1 MTTRLRG
8 APTLIVALG
17 ALVLWI
23 LNRESRVAAP
33 YHLGLYVPTDLTV
46 YLLGGQRV
54 NDGGDL
60 YGAPLLGDLP
70 FTYPPFS
77 GAVFRWLA
85 TLTPDLATILWQ
97 GANLAALVGVIL
109 LVLHERRKRIDAPAI
124 AVIVLLT
131 GAMLVFE
138 PVRGSF
144 YYGQINLLLLLL
156 IACDVLPRRG
166 RWPGVGVGLA
176 AGLKLTPAFA
186 GLIFLL
192 QRRWWAALISV
203 ATFLV
208 TVIIGFLFVPDAMAF
223 WRDAM
228 FNSDRVGVHANPG
241 AQSWR
246 SVLERVLGVEST
258 AVWLVAVVLTVAAV
272 ALGVWVALR
281 RDNRSMALVIA
292 GIGSSLVSPFSW
304 FHHWVWVVPLA
315 VCIIIGI
322 TDLLGRTFWLAQ
334 LGALLSLGAVA
345 LVSLP
350 WASAILWPKLSF
362 HGAAADPTAPWN
374 LAFTLFGL
382 LVILGYTALGFARE
396 AFSRGSQR
404 PPRRNGA
411 DPVRTTAP
419 HRPER

>member
-1 MTTRLRG
+1 MSTRLRG
-8 APTLIVALG
+8 APTLIVALT

-23 LNRESRVAAP
+23 LDRESTVP
-33 YHLGLYVPTDLTV
+33 EGFNLGLHTPSDLTV

-60 YGAPLLGDLP
+60 YATPLLGDLP
-70 FTYPPFS
+70 FTYPPFAA
-77 GAVFRWLA
+77 AVFRWLA
-85 TLTPDLATILWQ
+85 TLSPDLATILWQ
-97 GANLAALVGVIL
+97 TANLAALASVIL
-109 LVLHERRKRIDAPAI
+109 LVLHERGKRIDAPAI
-124 AVIVLLT
+124 AVGLLLT
-131 GAMLVFE
+131 VAMLAFE

-156 IACDVLPRRG
+156 IACDILPRHN
-166 RWPGVGVGLA
+166 RWPGIGVGLA
-176 AGLKLTPAFA
+176 AGLKLTPAFT

-203 ATFLV
+203 GTFLV
-208 TVIIGFLFVPDAMAF
+208 TVIIGFLFVPDAMTF
-223 WRDAM
+223 WREAM

-315 VCIIIGI
+315 VCLIVGV
-322 TDLLGRTFWLAQ
+322 TDLLGRTWWSAQ
-334 LGALLSLGAVA
+334 LGALLSLVAVA

-350 WASAILWPKLSF
+350 WASAILWPDLSF
-362 HGAAADPTAPWN
+362 HGAADDPTAPWN

-382 LVILGYTALGFARE
+382 LAILGYTALGFAAE
-396 AFSRGSQR
+396 AFSAGSRR
-404 PPRRNGA
+404 PPRRNDA
-411 DPVRTTAP
+411 DPARTTVP
-419 HRPER
+419 DRPGR